1 MYFMKVSRSEV
12 ELQKRISQ
20 LAGLSQSGFDAC
32 PPDGLPGK
40 MEDKKTF
47 IHQGR

>member
-1 MYFMKVSRSEV
+1 MYFMVSRSED
-12 ELQKRISQ
+12 ELQIRISQ